1 MLKFFA
7 QKTKRKT
14 SRIIKKRDKNV
25 NFDSK
30 MNILARKILNFEI
43 FKNQSNI
50 PNNCKNG
57 SSSILQG
64 LRRLNTIQGEFQSTL
79 T

>member
-7 QKTKRKT
+7 QKRSEKHPEL
-14 SRIIKKRDKNV
+14 SKKRDKNV